1 MPYTESELE
10 TNEFYQ
16 EFARRDEKEYKEKR
30 DVFLNNWSVGLLRD
44 NNGTI
49 ILFEEIVDGEGSIGN
64 SYVHPSQKINIE
76 SYITIGYFD
85 YDKTE
90 PQLDNLID
98 REFSEL

>member
-16 EFARRDEKEYKEKR
+16 EFARRDEKDYKEKR
-30 DVFLNNWSVGLLRD
+30 AVFLNSWSSGQLRD
-44 NNGTI
+44 NNGTV
-49 ILFEEIVDGEGSIGN
+49 ILFEEIVDGEGSTGN
-64 SYVHPSQKINIE
+64 SYVHQSQKLIIDTE
-76 SYITIGYFD
+76 IGYFD

>member
-44 NNGTI
+44 NKGTI
-49 ILFEEIVDGEGSIGN
+49 LLFEEIVDGEGSAGN
-64 SYVHPSQKINIE
+64 SYGHQSQKLE
-76 SYITIGYFD
+76 VDPDIGYFD